1 MQLHA
6 GKISTNSTRRG
17 LVATSL
23 MLTATDQASLL
34 LRSSNNN
41 RSTTLYQM
49 RLILCSLLQLLHGL
63 GFRMTTLGWLLLTN
77 RSILTHSTLS
87 QFLNQE
93 SIDIPVSSSQGR
105 GLHSCATLPV
115 GAIVPQ
121 QHVASSIES
130 QAFDGI
136 IYNREAL
143 GPLGHRD
150 CSSSVN
156 NLANAVCTRYEQS
169 GRTPE
174 SEWISNPQV
183 LTSSFYMNHPHLF
196 FSAFVFEVARS
207 AVWITILAYPCH
219 RKSESRDSW
228 SNLFPLDD

>member
-1 MQLHA
+1 MNNQIYPKIHYLKSTFLRVVTVSTSRFQPTVVNLRHTLRWTTRTMQLHA
-6 GKISTNSTRRG
+6 GKISTNSARRG

-41 RSTTLYQM
+41 RSATLYRM

-63 GFRMTTLGWLLLTN
+63 GFRMTTLGYLLLTN
-77 RSILTHSTLS
+77 RSILTHSTSS
-87 QFLNQE
+87 QFLNQA

-115 GAIVPQ
+115 RAIVPQ

-130 QAFDGI
+130 QASIDRI

-143 GPLGHRD
+143 SPQA
-150 CSSSVN
+150 
-156 NLANAVCTRYEQS
+156 LAA
-169 GRTPE
+169 
-174 SEWISNPQV
+174 
-183 LTSSFYMNHPHLF
+183 
-196 FSAFVFEVARS
+196 ARE
-207 AVWITILAYPCH
+207 L
-219 RKSESRDSW
+219 
-228 SNLFPLDD
+228 

>member
-1 MQLHA
+1 MNNHIYP
-6 GKISTNSTRRG
+6 KIHYLKSTFLRVVTVSTSRFQPTVVNLRHTLRWTTRTNSTRRG

-41 RSTTLYQM
+41 RSTTLYRM

-105 GLHSCATLPV
+105 GFHSCATLPV

-130 QAFDGI
+130 QLEASIDRI
-136 IYNREAL
+136 IY
-143 GPLGHRD
+143 
-150 CSSSVN
+150 
-156 NLANAVCTRYEQS
+156 
-169 GRTPE
+169 
-174 SEWISNPQV
+174 
-183 LTSSFYMNHPHLF
+183 
-196 FSAFVFEVARS
+196 
-207 AVWITILAYPCH
+207 
-219 RKSESRDSW
+219 
-228 SNLFPLDD
+228 